1 MSRLP
6 KRGAINVR
14 LVFYPALAA
23 VALCVGYAIFVAW
36 PRSQPSLLEI
46 AGISNHAKLVQIRQQ
61 ALVSPAPRT
70 FVAPTP
76 FERPRLPH
84 GLADL
89 HRLAVAGNADAEC
102 DLALKYEHGIDVPK
116 DYREA
121 RRWFVEGASKHNS
134 CAINSL
140 AGIYARGLGVGA
152 DPTLALSYYNA
163 AASLGYPPAYDNLG
177 RMYQYGVGVQPNDRV
192 AFQWD
197 LKAANAGE
205 EPAYDSVASYYS
217 SGEGGVV
224 DRFLAEKWFALAAKT
239 GDVYAVESLAD
250 VYIFDSTLSDHYTL
264 AMQLLETDENSRWS
278 EYVLG
283 WMYQNG
289 NGVSK
294 SSKDA
299 AHWYRL
305 ASQKHYG
312 PAESA
317 YAAILRD
324 GAPGVGRDPAEAAKY
339 YTAAARDGS
348 ALGMYEL
355 GTMAQTGLGRPKDDT
370 LAERLFSAAASLG
383 NPKALILVASRFKYG
398 THGYPRD
405 EVRAEALA
413 TVAFSYG
420 ATTDQVMS
428 IAPARS
434 TVDGQQVYE
443 MSNQYQ
449 NEIEARA
456 ARMGLDPG
464 SPAIPSVPTPQQ

>member
-1 MSRLP
+1 MSRLSQ
-6 KRGAINVR
+6 RGAFNVR

-23 VALCVGYAIFVAW
+23 VALYVGYAIFVAW

-46 AGISNHAKLVQIRQQ
+46 ADISNHAKLVQMRQQ
-61 ALVSPAPRT
+61 ALVSLAPRT
-70 FVAPTP
+70 FVAPAP
-76 FERPRLPH
+76 FVRPRLPH

-89 HRLAVAGNADAEC
+89 RRLAVAGNADAEC
-102 DLALKYEHGIDVPK
+102 SLAWKYVNGADVSK

-121 RRWFVEGASKHNS
+121 RRWFVDGASKHNG
-134 CAINSL
+134 CAINGL
-140 AGIYARGLGVGA
+140 AGMYEKGQGVAA

-163 AASLGYPPAYDNLG
+163 AASLGYPPALGNLG
-177 RMYQYGVGVQPNDRV
+177 RVYQYGVGVQPNDHL
-192 AFQWD
+192 AFQWY
-197 LKAANAGE
+197 LKAASAGE
-205 EPAYDSVASYYS
+205 EHSYDSVASYYS
-217 SGEGGVV
+217 NGEGGVA

-250 VYIFDSTLSDHYTL
+250 VYIFDSNLSDHYAL
-264 AMQLLETDENSRWS
+264 AMRLLETDENSRWS

-289 NGVSK
+289 NGVVK
-294 SSKDA
+294 SSSDA

-317 YAAILRD
+317 YAAIVRD
-324 GAPGVGRDPAEAAKY
+324 GAPGVARDPVEAAKY
-339 YTAAARDGS
+339 YTAAARDGNS
-348 ALGMYEL
+348 LGMYEL
-355 GTMAQTGLGRPKDDT
+355 GTMAQIGLGRPKDGN

-383 NPKALILVASRFKYG
+383 NPRALILVASRFKYG

-413 TVAFSYG
+413 SVAFSYG
-420 ATTDQVMS
+420 AATDQVMA

-443 MSNQYQ
+443 MSNHYQ

-464 SPAIPSVPTPQQ
+464 SPAIPSVPTQQ